1 MGISVQKVLI
11 PIACFILG
19 VGLGVLF
26 NFLPILR
33 FNQPLGTKIEKAS
46 TLFKNQLATI
56 EGTVSQV
63 SGQQIT
69 IKANNGQSAQFPAS
83 KKLTVFKRDPN
94 QPIPQAFEGVNSIEP
109 DNTANF
115 VLELEDGQF
124 RVTSIH
130 YSVTAQPTTSSPS
143 ATLKG
148 K

>member
-1 MGISVQKVLI
+1 M
-11 PIACFILG
+11 PT
-19 VGLGVLF
+19 F
-26 NFLPILR
+26 NKWFLPIAFL
-33 FNQPLGTKIEKAS
+33 FLGIVLGIPLNNLLGLKIGSPTPTRIEKSS

-69 IKANNGQSAQFPAS
+69 IKDKSGQSAQFPAS
-83 KKLTVFKRDPN
+83 KKLIVFKRDPK
-94 QPIPQAFEGVNSIEP
+94 QPIPQAFEGVSSIEP

-130 YSVTAQPTTSSPS
+130 YSVAPNQQPSSPS